1 MPSYVKAVCISGAK
15 GQPKIPVDSIE
26 LKTDYGISDDAH
38 ASADTHRQVSLLD
51 ETSIDI
57 MRQKGYNAVDGDFGE
72 NIVTAD
78 LPINELGIGTLLQ
91 IGAEAQIQVSQIGKE
106 CHTPCAIGR
115 RTGECIMPKEGLF
128 TEVIKGGMVKAND
141 EIKIVK
147 SVSRSVIQAVVIT
160 VSDRCHAG
168 TTRDES
174 GPTICQML
182 INNLNA
188 NIAKQYIVP
197 DERDDI
203 TRRLRQFSAL
213 ERHIDLIF
221 TTGGTG
227 FAPRDVT
234 PEATADIIER
244 NAPGLVEAIRQA
256 SLAVTPHAMLSRAAA
271 GIRNRTLIVNLPGSV
286 KAVKESLEIILPV
299 LPHAVELLRGTPV
312 DCGRLS

>member
-1 MPSYVKAVCISGAK
+1 MPAYVKAVCISDAR

-26 LKTDYGISDDAH
+26 LKPNFGVVHDAH

-51 ETSIDI
+51 EAGIDI
-57 MRQKGYNAVDGDFGE
+57 MRQKGYHAAAGDFGE

-78 LPINELGIGTLLQ
+78 LPINQLGIGTLLQ
-91 IGAEAQIQVSQIGKE
+91 IGPEAQIQVSQIGKE

-128 TEVIKGGMVKAND
+128 AEVLKGGIVQAND
-141 EIKIVK
+141 EIKILK

-182 INNLNA
+182 RGALNA
-188 NIAKQYIVP
+188 NIAKQIIVP
-197 DERDDI
+197 DERNVI
-203 TRRLRQFSAL
+203 ARRLRQFCEL
-213 ERHIDLIF
+213 ERRIDLLF

-244 NAPGLVEAIRQA
+244 TAPGIVEAIRQA
-256 SLAVTPHAMLSRAAA
+256 SLPLTPRAMLSRAVA

-286 KAVKESLEIILPV
+286 KAVKESLEVILPV
-299 LPHAVELLRGTPV
+299 LPHAVEMLRGAPV
-312 DCGRLS
+312 DCGRLP